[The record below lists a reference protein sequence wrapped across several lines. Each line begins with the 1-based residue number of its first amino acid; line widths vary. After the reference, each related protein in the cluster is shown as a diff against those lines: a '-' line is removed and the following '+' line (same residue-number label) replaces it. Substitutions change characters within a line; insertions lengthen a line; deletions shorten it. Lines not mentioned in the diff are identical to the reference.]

1 MEVQSKLLSNL
12 SFDPGILIY
21 MSLILLLIAFI
32 LVIVLFVRQ
41 NKLLRKYRSFMRG
54 RGGRSIEDLLKTRI
68 DEIDTLK
75 ENDAYISKRL
85 KSLEH
90 SVIRSYQKCGIVKY
104 DAFKEMGGKL
114 SFAYALLNEEDSGY
128 IINSIHSREG
138 CYTYIKEIIKGE
150 SFIALG
156 DEEAEALEMAKQD
169 GLEKSLQ
176 EELKNADDDK

>member
-1 MEVQSKLLSNL
+1 MEVQSKILSKL

-21 MSLILLLIAFI
+21 LIFALLLLAFI
-32 LVIVLFVRQ
+32 IIIVLFVRQ
-41 NKLLRKYRSFMRG
+41 NALLKKYRSFMRG

-68 DEIDTLK
+68 DEIDKLK

-90 SVIRSYQKCGIVKY
+90 SVVKSYQKCGIVKY

-114 SFAYALLNEEDSGY
+114 SFAYALLNEENSGY

-150 SFIALG
+150 SFIALS
-156 DEEAEALEMAKQD
+156 DEENEAFETAKQV
-169 GLEKSLQ
+169 GLTA
-176 EELKNADDDK
+176 ELKEENL

>member
-1 MEVQSKLLSNL
+1 MEVQSKILSKL

-21 MSLILLLIAFI
+21 LTLILLLVAFI
-32 LVIVLFVRQ
+32 IIIILFARQ
-41 NKLLRKYRSFMRG
+41 NALMKKYRSFMRG

-68 DEIDTLK
+68 DEIDKLK

-85 KSLEH
+85 KSLER
-90 SVIRSYQKCGIVKY
+90 SVLKSYQKCGIVKY

-114 SFAYALLNEEDSGY
+114 SFAYAMLNEENSGF

-150 SFIALG
+150 SFIALS
-156 DEEAEALEMAKQD
+156 EEENEAFELARQV
-169 GLEKSLQ
+169 GISA
-176 EELKNADDDK
+176 ELKEEN

>member
-104 DAFKEMGGKL
+104 DAFKEMGGNL
-114 SFAYALLNEEDSGY
+114 SFALCLLDDNNNGF
-128 IINSIHSREG
+128 ILNTMHGRESS
-138 CYTYIKEIIKGE
+138 YTYIK
-150 SFIALG
+150 
-156 DEEAEALEMAKQD
+156 
-169 GLEKSLQ
+169 
-176 EELKNADDDK
+176 

>member
-1 MEVQSKLLSNL
+1 MEVQSRLLSSL

-21 MSLILLLIAFI
+21 LSLILLLVAFI

-41 NKLLRKYRSFMRG
+41 NALLKKYRSFMRG
-54 RGGRSIEDLLKTRI
+54 QGGKSIEEVLKRRTA
-68 DEIDTLK
+68 EIDKLK

-85 KSLEH
+85 KSLEQ
-90 SVIRSYQKCGIVKY
+90 SVVRSYQKCGIVKY

-114 SFAYALLNEEDSGY
+114 SFAYALLNDENSGY

-150 SFIALG
+150 SFLPLS
-156 DEEAEALEMAKQD
+156 DEENEAFEIARQVGLAED
-169 GLEKSLQ
+169 
-176 EELKNADDDK
+176 LKNEQ

>member
-1 MEVQSKLLSNL
+1 MEVQSKILSKL

-21 MSLILLLIAFI
+21 LILALLLLAFI
-32 LVIVLFVRQ
+32 IIIVLFVRQ
-41 NKLLRKYRSFMRG
+41 NALLKKYRSFMRG

-68 DEIDTLK
+68 DEIDKLK

-90 SVIRSYQKCGIVKY
+90 SVVKSYQKCGIVKY

-114 SFAYALLNEEDSGY
+114 SFAYALLNEENSGY

-150 SFIALG
+150 SFIALS
-156 DEEAEALEMAKQD
+156 DEENEAFETAKQV
-169 GLEKSLQ
+169 GLTA
-176 EELKNADDDK
+176 ELKEENL

>member
-1 MEVQSKLLSNL
+1 MEVQSKILSKL

-21 MSLILLLIAFI
+21 LILALLLLAFI
-32 LVIVLFVRQ
+32 IIIILFVRQ
-41 NKLLRKYRSFMRG
+41 NTLLRKYRSFMRG

-68 DEIDTLK
+68 DEIDKLK

-90 SVIRSYQKCGIVKY
+90 SVLKSYQKCGIVKY

-114 SFAYALLNEEDSGY
+114 SFAYALLNEDNSGY

-150 SFIALG
+150 SFIALS
-156 DEEAEALEMAKQD
+156 DEENEAFETAKQV
-169 GLEKSLQ
+169 GLTT
-176 EELKNADDDK
+176 ELKEDNL

>member
-1 MEVQSKLLSNL
+1 MEVQSRLLSSL

-21 MSLILLLIAFI
+21 LSLILLLVAFI

-41 NKLLRKYRSFMRG
+41 NALLKKYRSFMRG
-54 RGGRSIEDLLKTRI
+54 RGGKSIEEVLKRRI
-68 DEIDTLK
+68 DEIDKLK

-85 KSLEH
+85 KSLEQ
-90 SVIRSYQKCGIVKY
+90 SVVRSYHKCGIVKY

-114 SFAYALLNEEDSGY
+114 SFAYALLNDENSGY

-150 SFIALG
+150 SFLPLS
-156 DEEAEALEMAKQD
+156 DEENEAFEIARQVGLAED
-169 GLEKSLQ
+169 
-176 EELKNADDDK
+176 LKNEQ